1 MMDLIRNSEKCDGER
16 QYIRH
21 APVTVDCGC
30 SVMAPIPHQG
40 QGQRLDHKYIHKMG
54 VEWCVLF
61 ILCDKTKILFM
72 LVFMLNVPL

>member
-1 MMDLIRNSEKCDGER
+1 MIGKGTLSR
-16 QYIRH
+16 
-21 APVTVDCGC
+21 C
-30 SVMAPIPHQG
+30 SVIRYYVMATRYYTIPHQG

>member
-1 MMDLIRNSEKCDGER
+1 MLLGKER
-16 QYIRH
+16 CHGAVSKDIMLWLL
-21 APVTVDCGC
+21 AT
-30 SVMAPIPHQG
+30 IPHQG